1 MELSKW
7 VWSLFFSWEAE
18 AIIYMLVYEQMRAE
32 KSLTVISS
40 SWLRKVIYFQIF
52 IAKINL
58 LCKF

>member
-40 SWLRKVIYFQIF
+40 STQKGY
-52 IAKINL
+52 L
-58 LCKF
+58 LPDFHSKDQFAM